1 MSKATNVTQ
10 SLSQNQVN
18 ETVAALD
25 AALAVA
31 IKQRDEAQKILK
43 KRISKVNEITVQ
55 ARDLER
61 KVENLTLKIETR
73 RHAELLDKLPKSL
86 GFSPANLAVL
96 ATAAA
101 SSGLGIEDLLAIL
114 KQRTQES
121 SVPSANSAPP
131 VPPVGAKP
139 LADDKPAPTAAP
151 VPKKT

>member
-1 MSKATNVTQ
+1 
-10 SLSQNQVN
+10 L
-18 ETVAALD
+18 
-25 AALAVA
+25 
-31 IKQRDEAQKILK
+31 
-43 KRISKVNEITVQ
+43 Q

-73 RHAELLDKLPKSL
+73 RHAELLDRLPKSL

-131 VPPVGAKP
+131 VPAIGAKP

-151 VPKKT
+151 VPKKP

>member
-1 MSKATNVTQ
+1 MSKAANAPQ
-10 SLSQNQVN
+10 SVSQNQIN

-31 IKQRDEAQKILK
+31 IKQRDDAQKALK
-43 KRISKVNEITVQ
+43 KRISKVNETTAQV
-55 ARDLER
+55 RDLER

-101 SSGLGIEDLLAIL
+101 SSGLGIEDLLAML
-114 KQRTQES
+114 KLRTQES
-121 SVPSANSAPP
+121 LAPSVNSAPP
-131 VPPVGAKP
+131 LPPVGGKP
-139 LADDKPAPTAAP
+139 VADDKPAPTAAP
-151 VPKKT
+151 VPKKP

>member
-1 MSKATNVTQ
+1 MPKATNVTQ
-10 SLSQNQVN
+10 SVSQNQVN
-18 ETVAALD
+18 ETVAVLD

-73 RHAELLDKLPKSL
+73 RHAELLERLPKSL

-101 SSGLGIEDLLAIL
+101 SSGLGYEDLLAIL
-114 KQRTQES
+114 KQRAEES
-121 SVPSANSAPP
+121 SVSSANAAPP
-131 VPPVGAKP
+131 VPAAGAKP
-139 LADDKPAPTAAP
+139 LADDKPAPAAASA
-151 VPKKT
+151 PKKP